1 MEWVHVSDLVDGRHV
16 DHDFIPRMLA
26 YIEAKT
32 VYETL
37 SKVLGLL
44 YKAKERGLV
53 DQKLV
58 DTVADWLSEV
68 EHEYRFY
75 ADQVD
80 PWYRGVRETVERLT
94 EKQQAESKGAES
106 A

>member
-16 DHDFIPRMLA
+16 DPDFISKMLA

-37 SKVLGLL
+37 SKVLELL

-53 DQKLV
+53 DPEASGHCGRLAERGRARV
-58 DTVADWLSEV
+58 
-68 EHEYRFY
+68 
-75 ADQVD
+75 QVL
-80 PWYRGVRETVERLT
+80 R
-94 EKQQAESKGAES
+94 
-106 A
+106 

>member
-1 MEWVHVSDLVDGRHV
+1 MGPRIHLVDGRHV
-16 DHDFIPRMLA
+16 DPDFIPKMLA

-37 SKVLGLL
+37 SKVLELL

-58 DTVADWLSEV
+58 NTVADWLSEV

-80 PWYRGVRETVERLT
+80 PWYRGARETVERLT
-94 EKQQAESKGAES
+94 KKQQAEGVSTES